1 MEAPECARVRQC
13 RAWRRKLQSPCGALA
28 RSAIFVPHP
37 RQGGPVTKQDLV
49 DAVAKRLGVTKA
61 RAGEITELF
70 FSESG
75 LIAAE
80 LRRGGRVTVSGF
92 GTFEI
97 RRRAA
102 REGRNPRTGKA
113 LSI

>member
-1 MEAPECARVRQC
+1 M
-13 RAWRRKLQSPCGALA
+13 
-28 RSAIFVPHP
+28 
-37 RQGGPVTKQDLV
+37 TKQDLV

-70 FSESG
+70 FSEGG

-92 GTFEI
+92 GTFET
-97 RRRAA
+97 RRRAG

-113 LSI
+113 LSIKAATVPAFRAARGLRDLVNRKR

>member
-1 MEAPECARVRQC
+1 
-13 RAWRRKLQSPCGALA
+13 
-28 RSAIFVPHP
+28 
-37 RQGGPVTKQDLV
+37 VTKQDLV

-92 GTFEI
+92 GTFEV

-113 LSI
+113 LSIKAATVPAFRAARGLRDLVNRKR